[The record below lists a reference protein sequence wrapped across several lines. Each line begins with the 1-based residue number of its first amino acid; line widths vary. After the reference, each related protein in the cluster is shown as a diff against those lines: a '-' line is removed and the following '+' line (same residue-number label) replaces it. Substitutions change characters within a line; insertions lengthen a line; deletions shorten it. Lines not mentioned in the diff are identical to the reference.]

1 MKNWMVTI
9 LSGVLICT
17 GCSADKTESNRLSST
32 SSKEQI
38 QTSSLDEEMN
48 GASVVYFSA
57 TGNTEKIAEKM
68 AEITNADLY
77 EIQPAEAYTDEDLN
91 YNDNSCRAN
100 QEMNDENARPEIQ
113 NDLSVIENYETVY
126 LGYPVWWGTAPRIID
141 TFLET
146 YDLSDKNVYVF
157 CTSGGSGIENS
168 MSDLADKADIIDGHR
183 FDAEATDKEIEEWL
197 ESLR

>member
-1 MKNWMVTI
+1 MKKWMVTI

-17 GCSADKTESNRLSST
+17 GCSVDKTESNRLSST

-48 GASVVYFSA
+48 DAAVVYFSA
-57 TGNTEKIAEKM
+57 TGNTKKIAEKM

-77 EIQPAEAYTDEDLN
+77 EIQPVEAYTDEDLN

-168 MSDLADKADIIDGHR
+168 MSDLADKANIIDGHR
-183 FDAEATDKEIEEWL
+183 FDTEATDKEIEEWL